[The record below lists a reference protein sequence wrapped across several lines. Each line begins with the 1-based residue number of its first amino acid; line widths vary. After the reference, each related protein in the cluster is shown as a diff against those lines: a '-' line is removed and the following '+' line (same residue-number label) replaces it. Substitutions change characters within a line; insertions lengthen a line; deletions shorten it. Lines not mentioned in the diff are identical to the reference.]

1 MTAIKNTTKGELT
14 RRRIL
19 TAARRVF
26 CRQSFAAASLR
37 TIAAEAGVRHPLVV
51 HYFGSKTALFEE
63 VSAAIQKEI
72 LEDHPRFFHRLQ
84 SLEAD
89 ERPRFYLDGIIRQ
102 GLRQPDAYRLMLLN
116 AVEAGRPDQPMAG
129 LERMI
134 KIHEQVLA
142 LISEVVLDQAPRPET
157 AMFLL
162 VLTLV
167 VVHFAGG
174 KAFHQQVLNL
184 PADADYE
191 EWVRDTVA
199 QIFLPALEAIPA
211 GRTPFMDYH
220 LTRWPGLPEEPS
232 PGHSDSSPAAAGRP
246 RSKGELTRR
255 RILEAAR
262 QVFAAYPYDRATIR
276 LIGQAG
282 GFDFSRIHH
291 FFPTKA
297 DLFEAVL
304 RDNFQTFNET
314 IAGWQID
321 PEGLAT
327 EDIFI
332 HYLQKGLTY
341 CFTHR
346 QTVAMLVLN
355 IAHYERYRDQAGFDL
370 MTRVQSGM
378 LAMVRRD
385 APPGVPAE
393 RVSRW
398 LYTIVM
404 MGYTLAG
411 APVYPARLL
420 NLDPAFPSYPGR
432 VFEILGYVFMPSLLT
447 RPDAMPG
454 Q

>member
-14 RRRIL
+14 RQRIL

-26 CRQSFAAASLR
+26 CRQSFAGASLR

-51 HYFGSKTALFEE
+51 HYFGSKAALFGA

-72 LEDHPRFFHRLQ
+72 LDDHPRFFQRLQ
-84 SLEAD
+84 ALNAD
-89 ERPRFYLDGIIRQ
+89 QRPRFYLEGIIRQ
-102 GLRQPDAYRLMLLN
+102 ALRQPDAYRVILLN
-116 AVEAGRPDQPMAG
+116 AVEASRPDRPMTG
-129 LERMI
+129 LDRMI
-134 KIHEQVLA
+134 QIHEQVLG
-142 LISEVVLDQAPRPET
+142 LISEVVLDRAPREET

-174 KAFHQQVLNL
+174 KAFHQQVLDL
-184 PADADYE
+184 PDDQDYE
-191 EWVRDTVA
+191 EWVRDTVT
-199 QIFLPALEAIPA
+199 QIFLPALEALPA
-211 GRTPFMDYH
+211 GRTPFLDYH
-220 LTRWPGLPEEPS
+220 LSRWPGLPEAPAGDTQ
-232 PGHSDSSPAAAGRP
+232 PASPARQSP
-246 RSKGELTRR
+246 LPTKGELTRR
-255 RILEAAR
+255 RILDAAR
-262 QVFAAYPYDRATIR
+262 GVFAAYPYDRATIR

-297 DLFEAVL
+297 ELFSAVL
-304 RDNFQTFNET
+304 QDNFQAFAET

-321 PEGLAT
+321 LDGLAT

-332 HYLQKGLTY
+332 HYLQKGLIY

-355 IAHYERYRDQAGFDL
+355 IAHYQRYQDQAGFAF
-370 MTRVQSGM
+370 MTRVQAEM
-378 LAMVRRD
+378 LAMVRRS

-411 APVYPARLL
+411 APAYPAWLL
-420 NLDPAFPSYPGR
+420 DRDPDSPAYPAR
-432 VFEILGYVFMPSLLT
+432 VFEILGYVFMPSLLS
-447 RPDAMPG
+447 RPEAPPG
-454 Q
+454 P